1 MEGKR
6 MLARL
11 IFSILITLTLCGCN
25 LLDIQPDQPAP
36 TISDITQ
43 LEQQAEEAY
52 AIEDWATAETA
63 YKSLT
68 LQLPGNPT
76 PWFRLGNVYARTNN
90 LNAAV
95 AAYRE
100 ALVRDHKNGKAWHN
114 MGVVQLKQAANTFL
128 EMQQYTEENDPLSL
142 RARYAVNSIANLI
155 DSGFQPDDK
164 Q

>member
-25 LLDIQPDQPAP
+25 LLDIQPDQPLP
-36 TISDITQ
+36 DISDITQ

-52 AIEDWATAETA
+52 AIEDWGTAETA

-100 ALVRDHKNGKAWHN
+100 ALVRDHKSSKAWHN
-114 MGVVQLKQAANTFL
+114 MGVVQLRQAANTFL
-128 EMQQYTEENDPLSL
+128 EMQQYTEENDPLSI

>member
-1 MEGKR
+1 

-11 IFSILITLTLCGCN
+11 IFLILITLTLCGCN
-25 LLDIQPDQPAP
+25 LLDIQPDKPLP

-43 LEQQAEEAY
+43 LEQQAKEAY

-68 LQLPGNPT
+68 QQLPGNPT

-100 ALVRDHKNGKAWHN
+100 ALVRDHKNSKAWHN

-164 Q
+164 EE